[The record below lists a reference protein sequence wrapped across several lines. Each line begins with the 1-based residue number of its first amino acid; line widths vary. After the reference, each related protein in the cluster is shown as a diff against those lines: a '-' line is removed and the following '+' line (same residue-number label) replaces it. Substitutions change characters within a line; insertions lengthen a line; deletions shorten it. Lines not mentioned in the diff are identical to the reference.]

1 MDLRLA
7 LKAGALFRLMSS
19 LNELHLD
26 EVLFKKVKESAR
38 DKLTMECAEMLTQP
52 KTLRLVATC
61 AGTKVSSGLIDAG
74 DSGST
79 CGVL

>member
-7 LKAGALFRLMSS
+7 LKAGALFRLLSS

-38 DKLTMECAEMLTQP
+38 DKLTMEYAEMQTHL
-52 KTLRLVATC
+52 KTLRQVATC
-61 AGTKVSSGLIDAG
+61 AGTKVSSGLIEAG

>member
-7 LKAGALFRLMSS
+7 LKAGALFRLMPY

-26 EVLFKKVKESAR
+26 EFLFKKVKKGAR
-38 DKLTMECAEMLTQP
+38 DKLTIEYAEMQTHL

-61 AGTKVSSGLIDAG
+61 AGTKVSSGLIEAG